1 MKATGLDAVWGHR
14 NKLTV
19 ALGTQL
25 SAEVVKVGRALGVN
39 IPDFFGIQLDRLIG
53 AADGNADDK
62 EYLAERLEVQANL
75 ASDEGKASLLQDV
88 IKGRRTEIEYL
99 NGMVAAKG
107 RDVGVATPACDA
119 VVKLVQDAGVGKLV
133 PSVDNLTLL
142 AAALGMLETAD
153 AEPAAATASRL

>member
-53 AADGNADDK
+53 AAAGNADDK

>member
-1 MKATGLDAVWGHR
+1 MNGFDSVFCHR

-53 AADGNADDK
+53 AADGNAADK

-107 RDVGVATPACDA
+107 REVGVATPACDA
-119 VVKLVQDAGVGKLV
+119 VVKLVQAAGVGKLV

-142 AAALGMLETAD
+142 ASALGMLETAD
-153 AEPAAATASRL
+153 AEPVAVTTSRL